1 MLLSLP
7 PKLRS
12 NYSASKTGRGIVF
25 SPRFLSPGKNRNNV
39 GNYTTKEEEPADE
52 GGGEGEGG
60 EGSKPRWYKGERSLD
75 GERSGVVSES
85 VTFTVSRS
93 NLDSY
98 SCCFFCFGQSPGEL
112 KENFILQLLERERD
126 VSLSGQEVYEK
137 SRNALWISSLLSHLP
152 LVADIR

>member
-39 GNYTTKEEEPADE
+39 GNYTTKEEEPADG

-93 NLDSY
+93 NLVSY
-98 SCCFFCFGQSPGEL
+98 SCFFFCFGQSPGEL
-112 KENFILQLLERERD
+112 KENFILQLPERETCFYLDRKC
-126 VSLSGQEVYEK
+126 LKNLGTPCEFP
-137 SRNALWISSLLSHLP
+137 RCFLTCLLWLI
-152 LVADIR
+152 